1 MSSTNGNEL
10 VTKMDG
16 RIRLS
21 GNRSPR
27 PATRYSE
34 FMTSMDMGAGRS
46 MPQAERATLADVA
59 RLAEVST
66 KTVSRALSGG
76 AHVDPE
82 TRARVEQAAATLRFR
97 PNALARELRTGGVTT
112 TVGFVIGDLTN
123 PFYALVAA
131 GVERVLARAGM
142 TLVIAASDDESRL
155 EPTVVAAMLE
165 RRIRGLLLVPIAED
179 HSYLDSERHFGT
191 PIVAVDRPLSNATSD
206 SVVLDNRAGARAGVL
221 ALLDAGHSRVAFVG
235 STDSLFTHHERLLG
249 YRDALDA
256 RGRDLDPALIRTD
269 CPDIP
274 SAAAAVSALLDS
286 AHAPSAVFAGN
297 NRATIGALQGIRQRG
312 GHEGH
317 VGLLGFDDFELA
329 GFLGV
334 SVVAHQ
340 PERMGEVAAEII
352 LRRMVDPMGMAEQ
365 VVLPTRVILRGSERA
380 IG

>member
-1 MSSTNGNEL
+1 
-10 VTKMDG
+10 
-16 RIRLS
+16 
-21 GNRSPR
+21 
-27 PATRYSE
+27 
-34 FMTSMDMGAGRS
+34 MTSMDTGVGRGASRAG
-46 MPQAERATLADVA
+46 RATLADVA

-76 AHVDPE
+76 TNVDPE

-97 PNALARELRTGGVTT
+97 PNALARELRTGGVSN

-131 GVERVLARAGM
+131 GVERVLAREGL
-142 TLVIAASDDESRL
+142 TLVIAATDDESRL
-155 EPTVVAAMLE
+155 EPTVVSAMLE
-165 RRIRGLLLVPIAED
+165 RRIRGLLLVPIADD
-179 HSYLDSERHFGT
+179 HSYLEGERHFGT

-221 ALLDAGHSRVAFVG
+221 SLLDAGHTRVAFVG
-235 STDSLFTHHERLLG
+235 STDSLYTHHERLLG
-249 YRDALDA
+249 YRDALEA
-256 RGRDLDPALIRTD
+256 RGLGVDRALIRTD
-269 CPDIP
+269 GPDIA
-274 SAAAAVSALLDS
+274 SAAAAVSAMLDS
-286 AHAPSAVFAGN
+286 DHAPSAVFAGN

-312 GHEGH
+312 AR

-352 LRRMVDPMGMAEQ
+352 LRRMDEPMGLAEQ
-365 VVLPTRVILRGSERA
+365 VILPTRVILRGSERHLP
-380 IG
+380 